1 MIRISF
7 AILTLV
13 FVQLVNGQSDD
24 CQQAIMN
31 LEANRACSDAFDTG
45 TDVDAICMGEC
56 RDLFDAIINECDEA
70 VSQAGYLAYNSAK
83 WLARF
88 CKNLVC
94 YSENARENG
103 PFIPFFQHK
112 FSLIFLTYSEKW
124 SVYCKILESYCL
136 LAQ

>member
-24 CQQAIMN
+24 CQLAIMN
-31 LEANRACSDAFDTG
+31 LEANYACSAAFDTG
-45 TDVDAICMGEC
+45 TDVDAIRMGTC
-56 RDLFDAIINECDEA
+56 RDVFDAIINECDEA

-88 CKNLVC
+88 CKNLAC
-94 YSENARENG
+94 YSENG
-103 PFIPFFQHK
+103 SFIAI
-112 FSLIFLTYSEKW
+112 FST
-124 SVYCKILESYCL
+124 
-136 LAQ
+136 